1 MSHRRRPPFTKR
13 LLLGAALAVF
23 AAVLPLGLA
32 VAQAPAQVSLL
43 NVPFRGVTVPSGSF
57 DLVQSVVDF
66 DPGAKSPTI
75 TSTTAYYLSVMNGE
89 LTIDL
94 AGKPETVAVGKGV
107 SAPAGTKV
115 TIGNASTV
123 TKARLFVSTLVGV
136 GAVDSIHQLSSAGL
150 KPFGIARRTIRN
162 APPVVDVIQV
172 ATQYDPGWKTGN
184 HTMNELHLFLMLT
197 GTTDFGYL
205 AGGFERG
212 SPGQQMVMDE
222 GRAGWM
228 ANTTQASSSF
238 VLTWLGTPGK
248 PLTSAAAAPARPST
262 APAPPNTGNGL
273 AQNGGS
279 PSGALAPVALAL
291 AGVAA
296 LGGLALRRHK
306 KTR

>member
-57 DLVQSVVDF
+57 DLVQSVTDF
-66 DPGAKSPTI
+66 NPGAKSPTI
-75 TSTTAYYLSVMNGE
+75 TATAAYYLSVIEGE
-89 LTIDL
+89 LTVAVD
-94 AGKPETVAVGKGV
+94 GKPETVAAGKGV
-107 SAPAGTKV
+107 SAPASAKV
-115 TIGNASTV
+115 TITNASTG
-123 TKARLFVSTLVGV
+123 TKARLFASTLLGV
-136 GAVDSIHQLSSAGL
+136 AAVDDVHQLSSVGVKVFAN
-150 KPFGIARRTIRN
+150 ARRTVQN

-172 ATQYDPGWKTGN
+172 ATRYDPGFRSGN
-184 HTMNELHLFLMLT
+184 HTMNELHLFITLS
-197 GTTDFGYL
+197 GTTNFNYL
-205 AGGFERG
+205 DGGSDRG
-212 SPGQQMVMDE
+212 GPGLQMVMDE

-228 ANTTQASSSF
+228 ANTAQASSSF

-248 PLTSAAAAPARPST
+248 PLTSAATAPARPST